1 MPRMSESVGGR
12 IIGLLQSSQR
22 CTGPSCWSPRDD
34 VRRFQRQPQQFHR
47 TSQCFLRYCRSQL
60 LPCIHKTRCEK
71 DKQTWAWM
79 RFFLAHVKPYFL
91 PRVASFLPGSILAI
105 GLNAKKD
112 YKSSVFLPAADRIS
126 FRRVKKTN
134 ILNAFTFCSG
144 ISV

>member
-1 MPRMSESVGGR
+1 MPKMSESVGGR
-12 IIGLLQSSQR
+12 MIGLLQSSQR

-47 TSQCFLRYCRSQL
+47 TSQCFLECCRSQL
-60 LPCIHKTRCEK
+60 LPCIHETRCEK

-91 PRVASFLPGSILAI
+91 PCSFVFARKHPCSRF
-105 GLNAKKD
+105 NAKKD
-112 YKSSVFLPAADRIS
+112 YKSSVFLPAADRIG
-126 FRRVKKTN
+126 FRKIKKTN